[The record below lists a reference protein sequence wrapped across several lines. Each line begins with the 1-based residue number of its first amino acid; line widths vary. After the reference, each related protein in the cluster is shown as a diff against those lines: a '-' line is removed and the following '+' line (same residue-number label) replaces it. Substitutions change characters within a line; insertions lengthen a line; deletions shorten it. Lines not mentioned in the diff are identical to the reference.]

1 MEAFRKFSSLFS
13 KKWFTALLLF
23 LGALGIGFI
32 GLVFAVTGQ
41 RKDMLISYM
50 KRPLLMLLNLL
61 PPVVLSYFLW
71 FITNRAVLAYGI
83 TAVLCFGLG
92 LGNWYK
98 LQFRNDPLMFE
109 DLLLAK
115 EAGNMLGRYQLF
127 VTPTLVL
134 AVLCILAWGAVMFF
148 CARGRFRGWPRFA
161 IAGAVLLLCLPISR
175 LYTDNQIYSQYT
187 QNFDHS
193 KRWSATDVYT
203 SKGFLYP
210 FLHSV
215 SGAFEQPPE
224 GYSKEDAQAVL
235 AAYTDK
241 DIPEEKRVDI
251 IGVMLEAF
259 NDFSKYPEIP
269 FTQDPYE
276 LFHALEE
283 ESVRGNLVTNIF
295 AGGTVATER
304 SFVTGYADLSSF
316 RSPTDSYVW
325 YMKDQGYT
333 TTGSHP
339 CYNWFYN
346 RANINPNL
354 GFDSYLFYEEHYG
367 ELAGWNIARDKILFP
382 EITNLYN
389 AAKEE
394 SPKPYFSFSVTYQ
407 GHGPYNTGVNDW
419 GENFIRP
426 GTYSETTENI
436 FNNYMGSVRSTS
448 QSLAAFVDG
457 YRDIDRPVVIV
468 IFGDHNPW
476 LGDGNSV
483 YKEMGLDIA
492 ADHKE
497 GFMNYYGTRYLIW
510 ANDAAK
516 DVLGNDFVG
525 EGPDIAPC
533 FLMNQVFRLCGWEGP
548 AYMQYTSELMDE
560 LPVIHSSGACVT
572 ADGEYLAEPE
582 GEAAERVRQF
592 RQVEYYMR
600 HKGLD

>member
-1 MEAFRKFSSLFS
+1 MEAFRKISPLFS

-23 LGALGIGFI
+23 LGALGVGFI
-32 GLVFAVTGQ
+32 GLVFAVTAD
-41 RKDMLISYM
+41 RKDMLISYLN
-50 KRPLLMLLNLL
+50 RPLLMLLNLL
-61 PPVVLSYFLW
+61 PPVVLSYLLW
-71 FITNRAVLAYGI
+71 FLFNRAVLAYGI

-92 LGNWYK
+92 LGNWFK

-161 IAGAVLLLCLPISR
+161 AAGAVLLLCLPISR
-175 LYTDNQIYSQYT
+175 LYTDNQIYNKHT

-193 KRWSATDVYT
+193 NRWSATEVYT

-215 SGAFEQPPE
+215 GNAFEQPPE
-224 GYSKEDAQAVL
+224 GYNKEDAQAVL
-235 AAYTDK
+235 AGYTDK
-241 DIPEEKRVDI
+241 DIPEDKKVDV

-259 NDFSKYPEIP
+259 NDFSKYLEIP
-269 FTQDPYE
+269 FIQDPYGP
-276 LFHALEE
+276 FHALEE
-283 ESVRGNLVTNIF
+283 ESVSGNLVTNIF

-304 SFVTGYADLSSF
+304 SFVTGYADLGSF
-316 RSPTDSYVW
+316 RSPTESYAW

-346 RANINPNL
+346 RVNIDPNL

-367 ELAGWNIARDKILFP
+367 ELAGWNIARDNVLFP
-382 EITNLYN
+382 EMTNLYN
-389 AAKEE
+389 KAKEE
-394 SPKPYFSFSVTYQ
+394 SSAPYFSFSVTYQ

-419 GENFIRP
+419 GENFIQP
-426 GTYSETTENI
+426 GTYSEETENI

-448 QSLAAFVDG
+448 QALAEFVDD
-457 YRDIDRPVVIV
+457 YRDIDQPVVIV

-483 YKEMGLDIA
+483 YKEMGLDIS

-516 DVLGNDFVG
+516 KVLGNDFVG

-548 AYMQYTSELMDE
+548 AYMQYTSDLMDE
-560 LPVIHSSGACVT
+560 LPVIHNNGACIT
-572 ADGEYLAEPE
+572 ADGEYLAEPQ
-582 GEAAERVRQF
+582 GETADKIREF
-592 RQVEYYMR
+592 KQVEYYMR
-600 HKGLD
+600 HKGVD